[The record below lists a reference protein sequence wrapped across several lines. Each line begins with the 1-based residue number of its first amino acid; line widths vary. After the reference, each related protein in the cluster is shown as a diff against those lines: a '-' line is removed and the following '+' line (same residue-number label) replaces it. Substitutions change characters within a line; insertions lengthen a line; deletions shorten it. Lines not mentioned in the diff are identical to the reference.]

1 MDISALTE
9 QQMKKI
15 VFHAY
20 KVGNESEHLEAKD
33 LIKEIKQQIISVLR
47 GGDEFD
53 RIKSKRFNP
62 EQ

>member
-20 KVGNESEHLEAKD
+20 EIGIESKDLEAKD
-33 LIKEIKQQIISVLR
+33 LIEEIKQQIISVLR
-47 GGDEFD
+47 G
-53 RIKSKRFNP
+53 K
-62 EQ
+62 

>member
-9 QQMKKI
+9 QQMKNI

-20 KVGNESEHLEAKD
+20 KVGNESEHLKAKE
-33 LIKEIKQQIISVLR
+33 LIEEIKQQIISVLR
-47 GGDEFD
+47 GNEIDVLNQSFF
-53 RIKSKRFNP
+53 SP